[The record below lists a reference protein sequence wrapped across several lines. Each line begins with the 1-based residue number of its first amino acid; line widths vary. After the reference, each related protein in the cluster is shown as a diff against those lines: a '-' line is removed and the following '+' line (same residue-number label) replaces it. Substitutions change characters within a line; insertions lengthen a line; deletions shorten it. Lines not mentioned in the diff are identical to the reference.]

1 MRRIIDN
8 YLQSYVYK
16 TCARMWLYE
25 WAAAKNEG
33 IIQRFHGRRGFVPSY
48 MVDFIYQTPSH
59 FRTSIDD
66 PNISV
71 LHKFVLLSGLQ
82 KYYPNSS
89 IYALNNFYRR
99 QALNFDT
106 NFMVGEYELTTLEVL
121 LLCQVVLKKYYGKN
135 VDICRYLKHL
145 PIFIPW
151 QSLTYPLRRF
161 SVAQRKDILSKFGK
175 LITTYTESANQI
187 RQDMNISIF

>member
-8 YLQSYVYK
+8 YLQSYVSK
-16 TCARMWLYE
+16 TCARMWSYE

-33 IIQRFHGRRGFVPSY
+33 IIQRLHGRRGFVPSY

-59 FRTSIDD
+59 FRTAIDD
-66 PNISV
+66 SNISI

-89 IYALNNFYRR
+89 TYALNNFYRR
-99 QALNFDT
+99 QSLNFDT
-106 NFMVGEYELTTLEVL
+106 NFTVGEYELTTLEVL
-121 LLCQVVLKKYYGKN
+121 LLIQVVLKKYYGN
-135 VDICRYLKHL
+135 SVDICRYLRHL

-161 SVAQRKDILSKFGK
+161 NVAQRKDILSKFGK

-187 RQDMNISIF
+187 RQEMNISIF

>member
-8 YLQSYVYK
+8 YLQSYVSK
-16 TCARMWLYE
+16 TCARMWSYE

-33 IIQRFHGRRGFVPSY
+33 VIQRFHGRRGFVPSY
-48 MVDFIYQTPSH
+48 MIDFIYQTPSH
-59 FRTSIDD
+59 FRTAIDD
-66 PNISV
+66 SNISI

-89 IYALNNFYRR
+89 TYALNNFYRR
-99 QALNFDT
+99 QSLNFDT

-121 LLCQVVLKKYYGKN
+121 LLIQVVLKKYYGKS

-161 SVAQRKDILSKFGK
+161 NVAQRKDILSKFGK

-187 RQDMNISIF
+187 RQEMNISIF

>member
-1 MRRIIDN
+1 
-8 YLQSYVYK
+8 
-16 TCARMWLYE
+16 
-25 WAAAKNEG
+25 
-33 IIQRFHGRRGFVPSY
+33 
-48 MVDFIYQTPSH
+48 MVEFIYQTPSQ
-59 FRTSIDD
+59 FRNAIDD

-71 LHKFVLLSGLQ
+71 RHKFVLLSGLQ
-82 KYYPNSS
+82 QYYPNSS
-89 IYALNNFYRR
+89 TYALNNFCRR
-99 QALNFDT
+99 PSLHFDT
-106 NFMVGEYELTTLEVL
+106 NFTVGEYELTALEIL

-161 SVAQRKDILSKFGK
+161 IVTQRKDILSKFGK

-187 RQDMNISIF
+187 RQEMNISIF

>member
-1 MRRIIDN
+1 MRRIIDS
-8 YLQSYVYK
+8 YLQSYTYK
-16 TCARMWLYE
+16 TCARMWSYE
-25 WAAAKNEG
+25 WADAKNAG
-33 IIQRFHGRRGFVPSY
+33 MIQRFHGRRGFVPSY

-59 FRTSIDD
+59 FRTTIDD
-66 PNISV
+66 PSISV

-89 IYALNNFYRR
+89 TYALNNFCRR
-99 QALNFDT
+99 QSFQFDA
-106 NFMVGEYELTTLEVL
+106 NFMVGEYELTALEVL
-121 LLCQVVLKKYYGKN
+121 LLCQVVLKKYYEKN

-161 SVAQRKDILSKFGK
+161 SVTQRKDILSKFGK

-187 RQDMNISIF
+187 RQEMNISIF

>member
-1 MRRIIDN
+1 MRRIIDS
-8 YLQSYVYK
+8 YLQSYAYK
-16 TCARMWLYE
+16 TCAHMWSYQ
-25 WAAAKNEG
+25 WGTAKNAEM
-33 IIQRFHGRRGFVPSY
+33 IQRLYNRRGFIPSY

-59 FRTSIDD
+59 FRSAIDNS
-66 PNISV
+66 NISI

-82 KYYPNSS
+82 KYYSNSS
-89 IYALNNFYRR
+89 IYALNNACYR
-99 QALNFDT
+99 QSLNFDT
-106 NFMVGEYELTTLEVL
+106 NFMVGEYELTALEVL
-121 LLCQVVLKKYYGKN
+121 LLCQVILKKYYGKS

-161 SVAQRKDILSKFGK
+161 NVAQRKDILSKFGK

-187 RQDMNISIF
+187 RQEMNISIF

>member
-8 YLQSYVYK
+8 YLQSYVSK
-16 TCARMWLYE
+16 TCARMWSYE

-33 IIQRFHGRRGFVPSY
+33 IIQRLHGRRGFVPSY

-59 FRTSIDD
+59 FRTAIDD
-66 PNISV
+66 SNISI

-89 IYALNNFYRR
+89 TYALNNFYRR
-99 QALNFDT
+99 QSLNFDT

-121 LLCQVVLKKYYGKN
+121 LLIQVVLKKYYGKS

-161 SVAQRKDILSKFGK
+161 NVAQRKDILSKFGK

-187 RQDMNISIF
+187 RQEMNISIF